1 MNAAAAALGLDP
13 GLPLADALARH
24 PALDVA
30 EADPEAD
37 RALLETIA
45 DWCGRYTPA
54 VALDPPDGVFLEIA
68 GSIRLF
74 GGEAKILDD
83 LLVRLDAQGFSVRA
97 AIADT
102 AGAAWGLARYGAGGI
117 VRPGGTA
124 AALALLPLA
133 ALRLPPETVAALGRV
148 GLKRIGQILDAPRGP
163 LAARF
168 GRALLDRLDAALG
181 LRPEPLRPRLP
192 APLYRAERRFA
203 EPITHEDDVRAV
215 ILGLAKRLS
224 RRLEAGG
231 EGGRSFGLD
240 LFRVD
245 GAVKSLGVGT
255 SRALRSP
262 ERIAEL
268 FAERLA
274 VLHDEIDP
282 GFGFDLVRLS
292 ALVTEPLAPAQT
304 HLDGGSQGEDL
315 ARLVDRLAARLGM
328 RRIARLAP
336 QDRHSPEHADAAA
349 PADAPMPVWE
359 IVPEP
364 DEPALRPL
372 RLFARPE
379 PIEVVAEVPDGPPV
393 RFHWRRASHRVRR
406 AEGPERI
413 APEWWRAGAVLLTR
427 DYYRVED
434 DEGRRFWL
442 FREGL
447 YDRETAAP
455 RWFVHGLFA

>member
-1 MNAAAAALGLDP
+1 MRDVEANRY
-13 GLPLADALARH
+13 LPLSPVAFHILLALV
-24 PALDVA
+24 D
-30 EADPEAD
+30 AD
-37 RALLETIA
+37 RHGYGIMQE
-45 DWCGRYTPA
+45 
-54 VALDPPDGVFLEIA
+54 VALRTE
-68 GSIRLF
+68 
-74 GGEAKILDD
+74 
-83 LLVRLDAQGFSVRA
+83 
-97 AIADT
+97 
-102 AGAAWGLARYGAGGI
+102 
-117 VRPGGTA
+117 
-124 AALALLPLA
+124 
-133 ALRLPPETVAALGRV
+133 
-148 GLKRIGQILDAPRGP
+148 
-163 LAARF
+163 
-168 GRALLDRLDAALG
+168 
-181 LRPEPLRPRLP
+181 
-192 APLYRAERRFA
+192 
-203 EPITHEDDVRAV
+203 
-215 ILGLAKRLS
+215 
-224 RRLEAGG
+224 
-231 EGGRSFGLD
+231 
-240 LFRVD
+240 

-262 ERIAEL
+262 EHIAEL

-292 ALVTEPLAPAQT
+292 ALATEPLAPAQT

-349 PADAPMPVWE
+349 PADAPAPAWE

-364 DEPALRPL
+364 DEPVLRPL

-393 RFHWRRASHRVRR
+393 RFRWRRASHRVRR

-447 YDRETAAP
+447 YDRETTAP